1 MPKGNMSLTWP
12 DIPIFQETPEN
23 EIIIFKSL
31 DLLHLGS

>member
-1 MPKGNMSLTWP
+1 MSRTWP